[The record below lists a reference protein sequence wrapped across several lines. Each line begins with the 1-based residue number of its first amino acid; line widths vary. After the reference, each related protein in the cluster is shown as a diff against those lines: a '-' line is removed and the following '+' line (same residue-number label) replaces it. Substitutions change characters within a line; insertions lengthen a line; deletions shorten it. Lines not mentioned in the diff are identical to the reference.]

1 VRSRRDHALI
11 LVCVILFASASVVA
25 LPGAAA
31 HAQAGKVHRIGFL
44 RDGQPPQSYV
54 EAFQQGLREG
64 GYVDGRNVVIE
75 FRIGS
80 LDQLPQLA
88 EELVRLKV
96 DVIVASPGSAAL
108 AAKKATTV
116 VPIVFANVNYP
127 IEIGLVSSLTRPGG
141 NITGTSFNAAE
152 LAGKRLELL
161 KELVPTLRRVAV
173 LSHPPYHT
181 YTVQLK
187 EAEIAAH
194 TLGLE
199 VEPMPVRSLNDF
211 DAAFKAMRGAD
222 GLLQL
227 DMPFFTTH
235 RARVAELVHRSR
247 LPAIFGYR
255 PMVEAGGLMSYGPD
269 IPDVHRR
276 AATYVAKILKG
287 AKPGD
292 LPVEQPTK
300 FEFVIN
306 SKTAKRLGLT
316 IPPSLLLRADQV
328 IE

>member
-1 VRSRRDHALI
+1 MSLRGGALI
-11 LVCVILFASASVVA
+11 LVCFILFASASFVA
-25 LPGAAA
+25 LPGAVAY
-31 HAQAGKVHRIGFL
+31 AQEGKVHRIGFL

-54 EAFQQGLREG
+54 DAFQQGLRER
-64 GYVDGRNVVIE
+64 GYLDGRNVIVD

-116 VPIVFANVNYP
+116 IPIVFATVNYP
-127 IEIGLVSSLTRPGG
+127 VEIGLVSSLARPGG

-152 LAGKRLELL
+152 LAGKRLQLL

-181 YTVQLK
+181 YTAQLK
-187 EAEIAAH
+187 EAEIAAR

-199 VEPMPVRSLNDF
+199 VDPMPVRGLNDF
-211 DAAFKAMRGAD
+211 DAAFKAVRGAD

-235 RARVAELVHRSR
+235 RARVAELAFRSR
-247 LPAIFGYR
+247 LPAIYGYR
-255 PMVEAGGLMSYGPD
+255 PMVEAGGLMS
-269 IPDVHRR
+269 
-276 AATYVAKILKG
+276 
-287 AKPGD
+287 
-292 LPVEQPTK
+292 
-300 FEFVIN
+300 
-306 SKTAKRLGLT
+306 
-316 IPPSLLLRADQV
+316 
-328 IE
+328 

>member
-1 VRSRRDHALI
+1 MSLRGDALI
-11 LVCVILFASASVVA
+11 LVCFSLFAFASFVG
-25 LPGAAA
+25 LTGAVA
-31 HAQAGKVHRIGFL
+31 HAQAGKVYRIGFL

-54 EAFQQGLREG
+54 DAFQQGLRER
-64 GYVDGRNVVIE
+64 GYVDGRSVVVE
-75 FRIGS
+75 LRVGS

-108 AAKKATTV
+108 AAKKATTAI
-116 VPIVFANVNYP
+116 PIVFATVNYP
-127 IEIGLVSSLTRPGG
+127 VEIGLVSSLARPGG

-161 KELVPTLRRVAV
+161 KEVVPTLRRVAV

-181 YTVQLK
+181 YTLQLK
-187 EAEIAAH
+187 EAEVAARR
-194 TLGLE
+194 LGLE
-199 VEPMPVRSLNDF
+199 VESMPVRGPNDL
-211 DAAFKAMRGAD
+211 DAAFKVVRGAD
-222 GLLQL
+222 ALLQL

-235 RARVAELVHRSR
+235 RARVAELAARSR
-247 LPAIFGYR
+247 LPAIYGYR

-269 IPDVHRR
+269 IADLHRR
-276 AATYVAKILKG
+276 AATYVAKILTG

-306 SKTAKRLGLT
+306 SKTAKLLGLT